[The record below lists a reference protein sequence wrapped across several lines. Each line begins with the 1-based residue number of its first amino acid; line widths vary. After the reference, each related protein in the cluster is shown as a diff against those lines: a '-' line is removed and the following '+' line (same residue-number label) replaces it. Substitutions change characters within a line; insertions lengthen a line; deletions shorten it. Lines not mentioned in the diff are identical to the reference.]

1 MKYWVEPLFYVVLI
15 FVSSV
20 LFGWSLRGVFG

>member
-1 MKYWVEPLFYVVLI
+1 MKSWLEPALYVVLI
-15 FVSSV
+15 FVSAV